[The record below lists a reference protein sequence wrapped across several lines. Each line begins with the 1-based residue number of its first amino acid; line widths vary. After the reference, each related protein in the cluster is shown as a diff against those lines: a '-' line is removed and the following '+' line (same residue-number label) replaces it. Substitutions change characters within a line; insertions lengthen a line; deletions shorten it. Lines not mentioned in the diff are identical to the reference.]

1 VTKPKPKYQHKD
13 TAELAISAGE
23 EKLLR
28 TLRRGIR
35 GAGRRPYVLT
45 VVATGDVLQLWGGVP
60 AGDIRDRKLTSDD

>member
-1 VTKPKPKYQHKD
+1 MTEPKPKYD
-13 TAELAISAGE
+13 TDKPAELVISTGE
-23 EKLLR
+23 ERLLM

-60 AGDIRDRKLTSDD
+60 AGDIRDRKLTGDD